1 MQATTFMTTTEQ
13 SSTSEGLAVLASGIL
28 KTDVLGRVVDG
39 RIDVVVGG
47 RFDVVKSGG
56 VWSGFSTL
64 LS

>member
-1 MQATTFMTTTEQ
+1 MNLRVSAKQ
-13 SSTSEGLAVLASGIL
+13 STICSCLDRG
-28 KTDVLGRVVDG
+28 VDG